1 MKKVSLFLPIVSAL
15 LLWLSFSCGNA
26 TENKKK
32 VEPHTFN
39 DSIVYPGFVRL
50 TDSCFAIDDSAFYP
64 LMLNYVVDF
73 RDIDGEFVVSPAK
86 YYENIGEYE
95 SNTKEG
101 VYSQMSAHFEL
112 ISELGFNT
120 IRVCF
125 DRFRCDDSA
134 RYAYYTADRKYYV
147 DNDCDDILDGLS
159 EMLRVAKQNNL
170 RVMLLLKPPFED
182 QLKVFTQ
189 KMLERFSDNP
199 TLFAYDFMNEPLY
212 FDPSEHRDKLDAVS
226 IVASWKKMRDDC
238 APKQLFTIGFSE
250 PIEAFEWDASILP
263 VDFVQIHTYH
273 PLRVKNEIYW
283 YSRYIGKPWMIGETA
298 LPADNDSITYEAQR
312 SFMKEAY
319 EYVRDCGGAG
329 FGWWEFQECVDT
341 HFEAQY
347 TGLMNHEGITKTSSG
362 KEIVG
367 TLKPAVQEIHNF
379 ASYKP
384 QEPKRPVNY
393 YNMVGYENI
402 AIKGRI
408 LDKETRKPI
417 EGAVIRGWCANWI
430 GMNTYSDENGDF
442 ILYCNAPAVHFEI
455 SACGMS
461 ETKFDQELQYKN
473 ISGINYDLNDLPNK
487 NLEYHKISYHPF
499 LKANAADVFDFDA
512 GKFDRYKFE
521 ADMGDIMLENI
532 E

>member
-182 QLKVFTQ
+182 Q
-189 KMLERFSDNP
+189 
-199 TLFAYDFMNEPLY
+199 
-212 FDPSEHRDKLDAVS
+212 
-226 IVASWKKMRDDC
+226 
-238 APKQLFTIGFSE
+238 
-250 PIEAFEWDASILP
+250 
-263 VDFVQIHTYH
+263 
-273 PLRVKNEIYW
+273 
-283 YSRYIGKPWMIGETA
+283 
-298 LPADNDSITYEAQR
+298 
-312 SFMKEAY
+312 
-319 EYVRDCGGAG
+319 
-329 FGWWEFQECVDT
+329 
-341 HFEAQY
+341 
-347 TGLMNHEGITKTSSG
+347 
-362 KEIVG
+362 
-367 TLKPAVQEIHNF
+367 
-379 ASYKP
+379 
-384 QEPKRPVNY
+384 
-393 YNMVGYENI
+393 
-402 AIKGRI
+402 
-408 LDKETRKPI
+408 
-417 EGAVIRGWCANWI
+417 
-430 GMNTYSDENGDF
+430 
-442 ILYCNAPAVHFEI
+442 
-455 SACGMS
+455 
-461 ETKFDQELQYKN
+461 
-473 ISGINYDLNDLPNK
+473 
-487 NLEYHKISYHPF
+487 
-499 LKANAADVFDFDA
+499 
-512 GKFDRYKFE
+512 
-521 ADMGDIMLENI
+521 
-532 E
+532 